1 MKHALTGPEEQ
12 TRRIGS
18 PGPRGP
24 EELELPNI
32 YTTVLHTSCT
42 VIIFL
47 SITFRINNIW
57 NRYHPLRMTRGGGLS
72 QRGGAHSKSPSGAKA
87 RQVSKS

>member
-1 MKHALTGPEEQ
+1 MKHAFAGPEEQ

-47 SITFRINNIW
+47 SIIFRINNIW
-57 NRYHPLRMTRGGGLS
+57 NRYHPLRMTGR
-72 QRGGAHSKSPSGAKA
+72 
-87 RQVSKS
+87 

>member
-1 MKHALTGPEEQ
+1 MKHALAGPEEQ

-24 EELELPNI
+24 EELELPKI

-47 SITFRINNIW
+47 SIIFRINNIW
-57 NRYHPLRMTRGGGLS
+57 NRYHPLRMTNRSVILRTYSSNMGTW
-72 QRGGAHSKSPSGAKA
+72 R
-87 RQVSKS
+87 